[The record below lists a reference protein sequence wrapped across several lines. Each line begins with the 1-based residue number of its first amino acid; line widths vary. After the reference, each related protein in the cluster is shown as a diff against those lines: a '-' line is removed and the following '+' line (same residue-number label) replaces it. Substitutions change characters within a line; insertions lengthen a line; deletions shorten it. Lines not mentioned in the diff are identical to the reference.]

1 MCGKRRKVE
10 WKDDEEEDGG
20 DEGSKGLINGVS
32 DRLASQ
38 YIADA
43 GSDPV
48 IGEQGQPPPLLPAG
62 SSGDR

>member
-1 MCGKRRKVE
+1 M
-10 WKDDEEEDGG
+10 
-20 DEGSKGLINGVS
+20 S

-38 YIADA
+38 YIADAGAAAVDVA